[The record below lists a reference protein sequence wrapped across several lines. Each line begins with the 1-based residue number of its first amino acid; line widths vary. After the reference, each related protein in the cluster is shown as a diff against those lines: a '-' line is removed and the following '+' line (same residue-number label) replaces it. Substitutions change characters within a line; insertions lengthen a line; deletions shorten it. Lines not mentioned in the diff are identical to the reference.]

1 MLLNFK
7 IKNYKS
13 FYDETEIS
21 MLANSAKRDLNDR
34 LINVSG
40 KKSVKKNTLP
50 SMVIYGANAS
60 GKTSIIS
67 AINMLKQI
75 VINGTIKKQ
84 IKNKDIKEL
93 DICSFIHDN
102 KKLNEPIHLEI
113 TFKTD
118 EYIYNYL
125 INVIATY
132 INPLRKIVSEELN
145 IVEYKKIG
153 TSVKE
158 NKINIY
164 KRFENRVELNKDLN
178 AIKLLGKD
186 DKFSKELDSLEK
198 TFSENLDKEDLFL
211 TTGFKSM
218 ISLKMSSDILNW
230 FQEKLITVVDFNVK
244 EPLVSFDDN
253 EDNEMKV
260 FRNKQLDKLIKIADF
275 GPQQIGYIKD
285 NNTGK
290 YTLNSFYSP
299 KGSRQGIIIDSKT
312 IESKGTI
319 KLIDFWIGFMEF
331 FEKGGVFV
339 LDEFDCSIH
348 PELVSGIIDLFNNKE
363 INKNHAQLIF
373 NTHNPLYLQ
382 KKFFRRDQIM
392 FVEKD
397 EETYMSSVYKLSDI
411 EIRNDANYMKKLF

>member
-164 KRFENRVELNKDLN
+164 KRFENRVELNKDL
-178 AIKLLGKD
+178 
-186 DKFSKELDSLEK
+186 
-198 TFSENLDKEDLFL
+198 
-211 TTGFKSM
+211 
-218 ISLKMSSDILNW
+218 
-230 FQEKLITVVDFNVK
+230 
-244 EPLVSFDDN
+244 
-253 EDNEMKV
+253 
-260 FRNKQLDKLIKIADF
+260 
-275 GPQQIGYIKD
+275 
-285 NNTGK
+285 
-290 YTLNSFYSP
+290 TL
-299 KGSRQGIIIDSKT
+299 
-312 IESKGTI
+312 
-319 KLIDFWIGFMEF
+319 
-331 FEKGGVFV
+331 
-339 LDEFDCSIH
+339 
-348 PELVSGIIDLFNNKE
+348 
-363 INKNHAQLIF
+363 
-373 NTHNPLYLQ
+373 
-382 KKFFRRDQIM
+382 
-392 FVEKD
+392 
-397 EETYMSSVYKLSDI
+397 
-411 EIRNDANYMKKLF
+411 